1 MNGTPL
7 WPLAV
12 YIVAVVFLIAAVM
25 AISSVLGQRHQ
36 GRATGEPFESGILPT
51 GTARVHFSAKF
62 YLIAMFFVVFDLEAV
77 FIFAWA
83 LSAPELGWSG
93 YITIFVFIAVLI
105 AALIYLWRMG
115 ALDWAPYRRQS
126 GEGEVQ

>member
-12 YIVAVVFLIAAVM
+12 YIVAVILLIAAVM
-25 AISSVLGQRHQ
+25 AISALLGQRHR

-51 GTARVHFSAKF
+51 GTARIHFSAKF

-77 FIFAWA
+77 FVFAWA
-83 LSAPELGWSG
+83 LAAPELGWAG
-93 YITIFVFIAVLI
+93 YITILVFIAVLI
-105 AALIYLWRMG
+105 AALIYLWRLG
-115 ALDWAPYRRQS
+115 ALDWAPYRRRS
-126 GEGEVQ
+126 GEGEAR